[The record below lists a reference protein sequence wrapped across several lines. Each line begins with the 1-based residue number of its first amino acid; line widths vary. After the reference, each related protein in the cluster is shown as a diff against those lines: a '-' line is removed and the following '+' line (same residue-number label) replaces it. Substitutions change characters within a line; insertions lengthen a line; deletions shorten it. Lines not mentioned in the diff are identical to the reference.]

1 MLQND
6 DAHLTRLSVVN
17 GGARRG
23 SSAQG
28 TYVLLLRLPH
38 NKAITIGKRGRQ
50 EFPSGYYAYVG
61 SALGPGGLA
70 GRLHHHLRP
79 SPRPHWHIDHLR
91 RFAGVVAVWYAA
103 VPTRQEHDWAGL
115 LQQLPEASLP
125 LAGFGASDCT
135 CASHL
140 FYYPQPPSF
149 RRFQALLAARFP
161 EPVPLRAV
169 AVRT

>member
-6 DAHLTRLSVVN
+6 DAHPTGSAVADI
-17 GGARRG
+17 GAGLERTAR
-23 SSAQG
+23 G
-28 TYVLLLRLPH
+28 TYVLLLHLPQS
-38 NKAITIGKRGRQ
+38 NAITIGKRGRQ

-70 GRLHHHLRP
+70 GRLRHHLRP

-91 RFAGVVAVWYAA
+91 RLAGVVAIWYAA
-103 VPTRQEHDWAGL
+103 SPTRQEHDWAAL
-115 LQQLPEASLP
+115 LPRLPGVSIP

-135 CASHL
+135 CVSHL
-140 FYYPQPPSF
+140 FYYPRPPSF
-149 RRFQALLAARFP
+149 RLFQALLAARFP